1 MEQAALAKGVTP
13 DQWSRF
19 VAYAGGFY
27 GNFSNYHSFGHMK
40 FIPDISEDVFKT
52 ILDSNPLMN
61 DEDALYKT
69 VIEELWPLIKP
80 EIFNI
85 ERPYTQ
91 INFPDEGGIT
101 AYFSRNMT
109 KVDLALVKEFCAS
122 IKLDL
127 LNTRTFKKGD
137 GSFVVTV
144 ASIDESKK
152 THKFKDTDFHVVYGE
167 FAPYLKECQYA
178 LTQAK
183 KYAANDTQRKMLD
196 EYIDH
201 FQTGNIET
209 HKDSQ
214 RSWVKDKGPVVE
226 SNIGF
231 IETYKD
237 PENSRAY
244 FEGWVAVVDKIK
256 SQKF

>member
-1 MEQAALAKGVTP
+1 MLP
-13 DQWSRF
+13 S
-19 VAYAGGFY
+19 
-27 GNFSNYHSFGHMK
+27 
-40 FIPDISEDVFKT
+40 
-52 ILDSNPLMN
+52 
-61 DEDALYKT
+61 
-69 VIEELWPLIKP
+69 
-80 EIFNI
+80 
-85 ERPYTQ
+85 
-91 INFPDEGGIT
+91 PDEGGIT

-127 LNTRTFKKGD
+127 LNTRTFKKAD

-152 THKFKDTDFHVVYGE
+152 THKFKDTDFHVAYGE

-178 LTQAK
+178 LAQAK
-183 KYAANDTQRKMLD
+183 KYAANDTQSKMLE
-196 EYIDH
+196 EYVNH
-201 FQTGNIET
+201 FQTGNIDT